1 MTKKI
6 FIIIVKIFVAIVII
20 QTTIMPTSNAL
31 SDLGNVLQYGDDFI
45 EEGKNQGSTLNTI
58 DLSDTTDTIYNILV
72 ALGVVAA
79 VIVGAIL
86 GIQIMW
92 GSIEQQTKAKEALLP
107 YTISIVVIFGAF
119 GIWKLCVSIFSQL

>member
-6 FIIIVKIFVAIVII
+6 FSIIVKIFVAIVII

-31 SDLGNVLQYGDDFI
+31 SDLSNVLQYGYDFI

-72 ALGVVAA
+72 TLGVIAA
-79 VIVGAIL
+79 VIVGAVL

-92 GSIEQQTKAKEALLP
+92 GSIEQQTKAKEALEP
-107 YTISIVVIFGAF
+107 YIISVIVIFGAF